1 MNLNKLIYLSKA
13 LAKSTSA
20 SVRLYQREN
29 QVYYYSIYPLNPD
42 PFVLYEKYMLQSDHT
57 AGIITTDLFQFYGY
71 VSLDGN
77 YRIVIGPSSILTKD
91 KNKLDNLLF
100 LLDVKEK
107 YHEEYIGK
115 LECAPSISAERI
127 GWLLS
132 FISSAVNENPLFVE
146 EVFVETKSENHQYDI
161 MNSNIENILTFSD
174 EKESSTLFF
183 DNYQNEKMLLFYI
196 KNGQPET
203 LKEVFSAFPNIK
215 AGTMANDTLRQLN
228 NMGICCAAIASRAS
242 IEVGL
247 NSQTAFH
254 LSDLYIQK
262 LEMLRNST
270 SVYPIIQQ
278 MLLDFAERTKQV
290 KYNCNSSSKLFLRC
304 ANYVSKNLF
313 DNIKV
318 EAMATEFEISRSR
331 FCNQFH
337 KQVGIT
343 LTEYIL
349 HEKVLESQRLLQF
362 TNKSISEIALH
373 LAFSSQSHFQTVFK
387 KYTGITP
394 NIVRYSKSDL

>member
-1 MNLNKLIYLSKA
+1 MNLNELEYLSKA

-29 QVYYYSIYPLNPD
+29 LVYYYSVYPMNPD
-42 PFVLYEKYMLQSDHT
+42 PFLLYEKDMLQSEHT

-71 VSLDGN
+71 VSLDED

-91 KNKLDNLLF
+91 KDKMDKLLF

-107 YHEEYIGK
+107 YQEEYIGK

-132 FISSAVNENPLFVE
+132 FIASAINKNPLFVE
-146 EVFVETKSENHQYDI
+146 DVFVETKSENYQHDI
-161 MNSNIENILTFSD
+161 MNSSIQDTFLFSD
-174 EKESSTLFF
+174 EKEATTLLV

-196 KNGQPET
+196 KNGQPEN
-203 LKEVFSAFPNIK
+203 LKELFSAFPKLK
-215 AGTMANDTLRQLN
+215 AGTMANDTLRQLKD
-228 NMGICCAAIASRAS
+228 MGICCATVASRAS
-242 IEVGL
+242 IEGGL
-247 NSQTAFH
+247 NVQTAFH

-262 LEMLRNST
+262 FEMLRDSA
-270 SVYPIIQQ
+270 SIYPLIMQ
-278 MLLDFAERTKQV
+278 MLLDFAERTK
-290 KYNCNSSSKLFLRC
+290 KAKFNCNSSSKLFLRC
-304 ANYVSKNLF
+304 ANYISKNLF

-318 EAMATEFEISRSR
+318 EEMAAEFGISRCR
-331 FCNQFH
+331 LCTQFH
-337 KQVGIT
+337 RQTGIT
-343 LTEYIL
+343 LTQYIL
-349 HEKVLESQRLLQF
+349 KEKILESQRLLQF

-394 NIVRYSKSDL
+394 NRFRDAKSDL